1 MVGLSLFIS
10 GSHAGVK
17 FRIIHFSA
25 GLGTCYRDGRAKRQS
40 VPKNNLAIKHIDS
53 GGSRNPKA
61 GENRLACS
69 LTSGSTRA
77 VTLELLIAIQRH
89 HLSCRQYT
97 TLYVGLQYNI
107 TSGTTAGIEFYA
119 ETV

>member
-1 MVGLSLFIS
+1 MIAVEVGIPRLE
-10 GSHAGVK
+10 
-17 FRIIHFSA
+17 RIAS
-25 GLGTCYRDGRAKRQS
+25 
-40 VPKNNLAIKHIDS
+40 
-53 GGSRNPKA
+53 
-61 GENRLACS
+61 ACS